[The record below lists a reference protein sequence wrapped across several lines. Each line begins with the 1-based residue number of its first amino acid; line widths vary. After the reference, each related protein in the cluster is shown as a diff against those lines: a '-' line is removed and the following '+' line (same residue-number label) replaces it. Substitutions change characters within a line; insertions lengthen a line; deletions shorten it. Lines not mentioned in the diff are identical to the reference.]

1 MAIALIILYIALVFF
16 IIRTKQTYMPT
27 GIMVI
32 IWAVLTCSL
41 LIFFRDIV
49 EINFKG
55 LFYILLGISIFV
67 GGAFLGLKTAKQ
79 NPEPNLLHCD
89 RKLIVPVL
97 GVLIALGCAYPIYQ
111 IYNHGFSLAN
121 LFNLDALSEMNKEMY
136 IKSYHTEDKENYS
149 KLAQVLLVFSYTA
162 PVFGGFCW
170 SMSKSKLAKTLCIL
184 TILPCLVITASQST
198 KMTLMSALLLW
209 ISGFFTCALSY
220 NIKVRISLKT
230 IIILVSITA
239 LFASAMFYSLLTRWN
254 NNYDDSQIEKNKT
267 TFFVYTYGS
276 LLCFDYW
283 FENSRQNY
291 STNILQNSRLYKLG
305 YFHNIENGIRVD
317 FKRPTPA
324 HTFEVYGQHIQ
335 DCNYEAKQDYTVSFD
350 VTSDVKPDSATYSL
364 ASYTDKFLGHYPL
377 VIDNCE
383 QTGPQTWHYS
393 LTFNLDSARFNVR
406 TPDIILSY
414 DSVTYVELTHL
425 RIDTGKVAL
434 PWDDGESNMFWHN
447 ANEHKY
453 GIMTFFGIANA
464 LGIEERIAG
473 IYREFI
479 YFGRIDSS
487 ISSNVYT
494 IFRMLIDDF
503 GKIGALVFLFLLGF
517 GSAKAIVFIKKRKMV
532 FLSQTFLVA
541 VYSYVMWGF
550 VASIWAYTSI
560 LCAYGLAFIIFS
572 ILQKPLHGDTWVTK
586 ITKKLKPKQK

>member
-55 LFYILLGISIFV
+55 LFYLLLGISIFV

-79 NPEPNLLHCD
+79 NTGTKLLSCD

-198 KMTLMSALLLW
+198 KMTLMSALILW
-209 ISGFFTCALSY
+209 IAGFFTSSLSY
-220 NIKVRISLKT
+220 NIKIKISLKAV
-230 IIILVSITA
+230 IILVSITA
-239 LFASAMFYSLLTRWN
+239 IFVSAMFYSLLTRWN
-254 NNYDDSQIEKNKT
+254 NDYDDTKIEKNKT
-267 TFFVYTYGS
+267 TFFVYSYGS
-276 LLCFDYW
+276 LLCFDRW
-283 FENSRQNY
+283 FAYSQQNY
-291 STNILQNSRLYKLG
+291 STSLLQASRLYKLG
-305 YFHNIENGIRVD
+305 YFHDIENGIRVD
-317 FKRPTPA
+317 FRRPTNAPSM
-324 HTFEVYGQHIQ
+324 EIYGQLFKE
-335 DCNYEAKQDYTVSFD
+335 CNYNKNQDYTIAFD
-350 VTSDVKPDSATYSL
+350 VTSDVKPDSVKYLFVNFENIHKEHNISF
-364 ASYTDKFLGHYPL
+364 KM
-377 VIDNCE
+377 DNCE
-383 QTGPQTWHYS
+383 QTGPQTWRYS
-393 LTFNLDSARFNVR
+393 LTFNLDSNFNYVR
-406 TPDIILSY
+406 TPNIVLSY

-425 RIDTGKVAL
+425 RVDTGKVAL

-541 VYSYVMWGF
+541 VYSYVMW
-550 VASIWAYTSI
+550 
-560 LCAYGLAFIIFS
+560 
-572 ILQKPLHGDTWVTK
+572 
-586 ITKKLKPKQK
+586 